1 MFGDPHIVTLD
12 NHKYTFNGKGEFTLV
27 ETADQTF
34 TLQGRMEQPMSSS
47 NATLG
52 TVFTAIV
59 AHQVV
64 GTVSRTV
71 EFQVN
76 EQEGLDM
83 LVDGVLVDFS
93 DLLEQNFQ

>member
-1 MFGDPHIVTLD
+1 MYGDPHIVTLD

-27 ETADQTF
+27 ETADLTF
-34 TLQGRMEQPMSSS
+34 TLQGRMEQPMGD
-47 NATLG
+47 NTTLG

-59 AHQVV
+59 AHQEV

-76 EQEGLDM
+76 ELEGLDM

-93 DLLEQNFQ
+93 DLQEQDFQ